1 MHKKNQKGFTLIEL
15 LVVVAIIGIL
25 AAVGITA
32 FGGFLGSAKLNAT
45 QSNHKGITSALQA
58 EFTKCSIMGGN
69 LSWTTATAGTTTD
82 ITCNG
87 ASGGPADHETAILV
101 HFNNSG
107 FNNPFDA
114 TIANAITAGTAD
126 VLGETSIA
134 CTDSG
139 TGGAGTCTIT
149 SMVSDSE
156 TLTDIV
162 TKE

>member
-114 TIANAITAGTAD
+114 TVVDAITEGTAD
-126 VLGETSIA
+126 TDGETSIN
-134 CTDSG
+134 CTDVG
-139 TGGAGTCTIT
+139 TGGAGNCVITTRLEAGTI
-149 SMVSDSE
+149 
-156 TLTDIV
+156 LTDVV